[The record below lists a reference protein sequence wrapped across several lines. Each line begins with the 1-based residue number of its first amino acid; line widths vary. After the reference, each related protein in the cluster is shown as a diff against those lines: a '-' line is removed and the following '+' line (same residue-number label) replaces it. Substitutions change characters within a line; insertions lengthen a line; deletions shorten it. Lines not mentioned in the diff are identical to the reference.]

1 MTERHYLSAHQS
13 HHFIILEKNVFHI
26 IKDKEGICFFILKTR
41 ILTDDF
47 MLALNIKRSGIKIS
61 LIKQSFEHFFPSTRI
76 DLLLTDYGIFFLD
89 MTLDLMISIFPVKL
103 KGNFALNHIFE
114 KPFPLQLR

>member
-1 MTERHYLSAHQS
+1 MTESHYLSAHQS
-13 HHFIILEKNVFHI
+13 NHFIILEKNIFHI

-41 ILTDDF
+41 IFTEDL
-47 MLALNIKRSGIKIS
+47 MLALNIKRSGLKIS
-61 LIKQSFEHFFPSTRI
+61 FIKQSFDQFFSSARI

-89 MTLDLMISIFPVKL
+89 MTLDSMISIFPVKL

-114 KPFPLQLR
+114 QPFPLQLR